1 LKRIL
6 GTIGNNPFFS
16 FFRKIYER
24 GFNQLIVVEEINI
37 SKVPVKK
44 ITFDETNPNI
54 LTDEQM
60 KSLKKT
66 MEKFGFLA
74 PVILNKD
81 LQVIDGEH
89 RVRIYQELGKKTIQA
104 YVIDV
109 NTINKKM
116 LRQLMNKLRGEHDK
130 QKDAEEFKLIFEA
143 GKLNEFSELL
153 ATQAEEFQTVL
164 EKKFDI
170 GFEKAEEQEIPETPT
185 KPKAKVGDIYQ
196 LGKHRIMCGD
206 CMSDFDKLF
215 GEKKVDMLLTDPPY
229 GVDYA
234 GKNEFLNKID
244 KGSRIQK
251 EIEND
256 NIDSYLDFFTNF
268 LKVIN
273 FSEYNNSYIFM
284 SGLELHNVRLA
295 MENVGMKWSDYL
307 VWVKN
312 NHVLSR
318 KDYNPKHEFVV
329 YGWKNHHKFYS
340 DSETTIL
347 EFDKR
352 HINDLHPTM
361 KPIDLL
367 CKLIKNGSQS
377 SMLIY
382 DPFLGSGSTIIACED
397 TDRVCYGLEIDPAYI
412 DVIIERWENHTGKKA
427 KKL

>member
-1 LKRIL
+1 MV
-6 GTIGNNPFFS
+6 
-16 FFRKIYER
+16 
-24 GFNQLIVVEEINI
+24 QEINI

-170 GFEKAEEQEIPETPT
+170 GFEKAEEKEIPEIPT

-206 CMSDFDKLF
+206 CSGDMSKLF
-215 GEKKVDMLLTDPPY
+215 NGAEINLMVTDPPY
-229 GVDYA
+229 GVDY
-234 GKNEFLNKID
+234 GSKNEFLNSYDRGARID
-244 KGSRIQK
+244 ADI
-251 EIEND
+251 IND
-256 NIDSYLDFFTNF
+256 NLEEYESFFKGFLEKIPWADYSSYYMFMGYSKMREVLTALND
-268 LKVIN
+268 LGY
-273 FSEYNNSYIFM
+273 YNAAI
-284 SGLELHNVRLA
+284 LI
-295 MENVGMKWSDYL
+295 
-307 VWVKN
+307 WVKN
-312 NHVLSR
+312 QFVVGRS
-318 KDYNPKHEFVV
+318 DYNPQHEQIL
-329 YGWKNHHKFYS
+329 YGWKEHHKFYGDHTNAS
-340 DSETTIL
+340 VFFE
-347 EFDKR
+347 DKPR
-352 HINDLHPTM
+352 TNDLHPTM
-361 KPIDLL
+361 KPVPLVT
-367 CKLIKNGSQS
+367 KLIKHGSEKG
-377 SMLIY
+377 MNVY
-382 DPFLGSGSTIIACED
+382 EPFLGSGTTLIACED
-397 TDRVCYGLEIDPAYI
+397 TGRICYGVELEPKYI
-412 DVIIERWENHTGKKA
+412 DIIIKRWENHTGKKV